1 MPEEVDIQSS
11 MVSAS
16 WERSRAAGLTP
27 EGDGIRL
34 VHRDADSVH
43 PTRLGVSTERVL
55 DRAIKQFVG
64 IHTALLVA
72 DANGFILSVRAGT
85 TLVEEWLTD
94 HGIDPGLCV
103 HERLVATNALGATL
117 EAGYPIALAERDH
130 FLACQQA
137 WIAAGAP
144 IVDPGVRRI
153 VGAAA
158 LLCPQG
164 PYSPLLLAGAR
175 QLADDI
181 ADHLADET
189 DDVDRAVIGEFV
201 RARRERRVGI
211 LSIGQNVTVSDRVA
225 QDLLEGVSHGALWAR
240 ARELADSGQQGGG
253 PLHAQVTAR
262 RCEVIRRSSGRPE
275 AILLE
280 VASSRTPTVRP
291 NPQTAQTLFDGLVG
305 RSKSWATV
313 TSEATAMRES
323 RSPALIMG
331 EHGAG
336 KASVAIAI
344 ATNRDDDAS
353 FIDVVDC
360 AEVNVIGVPAWLRS
374 VRASFDAEKA
384 VVVLRHLDLLGDDVA
399 SALGAMLRLPT
410 KARIVATLN
419 SNAPLSE
426 ALSTLVL
433 HLGVLKLEIPPL
445 RKRVDDIEPLCVAMV
460 ARHSSFGYEPRMRS
474 DTLAALTRYAWP
486 GNVRELDTV
495 VRGMLA
501 RRSLGLL
508 RLEDLPL
515 EIASALERISLTRMQ
530 QTEREVIATVL
541 RDHQGNKVDSAA
553 ALGIARSTLYRKIKA
568 YRLDVQQVY

>member
-1 MPEEVDIQSS
+1 MPEKVDPQSS

-27 EGDGIRL
+27 KGDGIRL
-34 VHRDADSVH
+34 VHRDAGTVH
-43 PTRLGVSTERVL
+43 PTRLGASTERVL
-55 DRAIKQFVG
+55 DHAIQPFVG

-72 DANGFILSVRAGT
+72 DINGFILSVRAAT
-85 TLVEEWLTD
+85 TLVEGWLSD
-94 HGIDPGLCV
+94 HGIEPGLCV
-103 HERLVATNALGATL
+103 HERMVATNALGATL
-117 EAGYPIALAERDH
+117 EAGYPIALAEGDH
-130 FLACQQA
+130 FLACQRT
-137 WIAAGAP
+137 WVAAGAP
-144 IVDPGVRRI
+144 IVDPGVRRNI
-153 VGAAA
+153 GAAA

-164 PYSPLLLAGAR
+164 PYSPLLLACAR
-175 QLADDI
+175 QLAGDI
-181 ADHLADET
+181 GSHLADET

-211 LSIGQNVTVSDRVA
+211 LSIGKNVTVSDRVA

-240 ARELADSGQQGGG
+240 ARELADSGRQGRG
-253 PLHAQVTAR
+253 PLHAQVSAR
-262 RCEVIRRSSGRPE
+262 RCEVIHRSNGRPE

-280 VASSRTPTVRP
+280 VAPARAPRVRP
-291 NPQTAQTLFDGLVG
+291 NPLNAQTLFDGLVG
-305 RSKSWATV
+305 RSKSWETV
-313 TSEATAMRES
+313 TSEAAEMRES
-323 RSPALIMG
+323 RSPVLIMG
-331 EHGAG
+331 EPGAG
-336 KASVAIAI
+336 KASVAIAV

-353 FIDVVDC
+353 FIDLVDC

-374 VRASFDAEKA
+374 VRASFDIEKA

-410 KARIVATLN
+410 KARFVATLN
-419 SNAPLSE
+419 SSAPLSE

-433 HLGVLKLEIPPL
+433 HLAVLKLEIPPL
-445 RKRVDDIEPLCVAMV
+445 RKRVDDIEPLCAAMI
-460 ARHSSFGYEPRMRS
+460 ARHSPFGYEPRMRS

-515 EIASALERISLTRMQ
+515 EIAAALERISLTRMQ

-568 YRLDVQQVY
+568 YHLDMQQVY